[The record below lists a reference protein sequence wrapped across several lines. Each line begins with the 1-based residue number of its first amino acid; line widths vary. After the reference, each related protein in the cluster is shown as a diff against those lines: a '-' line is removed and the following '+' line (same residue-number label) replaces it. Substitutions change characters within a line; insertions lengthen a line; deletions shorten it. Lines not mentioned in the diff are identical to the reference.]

1 MYTLNVENSNSL
13 RTKKDENTGSSQ
25 FVTLPEALISETL
38 VALCSGAGLEAWL
51 WTSERR
57 AAERK
62 MGRWNDIEMEL
73 LNTNHLCPTPFVVPS
88 LFEEPWSHP
97 GQTHSGQAVI
107 SPANCNHSWYLHQP
121 GFLQVLGKQSVY
133 FPRIPTCMYNFEAG
147 YPMLGLISLLLN
159 QGQSSTRL

>member
-1 MYTLNVENSNSL
+1 MLFGFIPLWDTYLSTRGHL
-13 RTKKDENTGSSQ
+13 DELHQ
-25 FVTLPEALISETL
+25 
-38 VALCSGAGLEAWL
+38 
-51 WTSERR
+51 
-57 AAERK
+57 AAVF
-62 MGRWNDIEMEL
+62 MAPFFLLEMEL

-97 GQTHSGQAVI
+97 GQTHSRQAVI

-159 QGQSSTRL
+159 QGQSSTRLWQVQSHSAELQLSGAFSKSFMKLFIL

>member
-1 MYTLNVENSNSL
+1 MLFGFIPLWDTYLSTRGHL
-13 RTKKDENTGSSQ
+13 DELHQ
-25 FVTLPEALISETL
+25 
-38 VALCSGAGLEAWL
+38 
-51 WTSERR
+51 
-57 AAERK
+57 AAIF
-62 MGRWNDIEMEL
+62 MAPFFLLEMEL
-73 LNTNHLCPTPFVVPS
+73 LNTNHLCPTPFVVPT

-159 QGQSSTRL
+159 QGQSSTRLWQVQSHSAELQLSGAFSKSFMKLFIL

>member
-62 MGRWNDIEMEL
+62 MGRW
-73 LNTNHLCPTPFVVPS
+73 T
-88 LFEEPWSHP
+88 
-97 GQTHSGQAVI
+97 A
-107 SPANCNHSWYLHQP
+107 
-121 GFLQVLGKQSVY
+121 
-133 FPRIPTCMYNFEAG
+133 
-147 YPMLGLISLLLN
+147 
-159 QGQSSTRL
+159 